1 MRALTVPLFMAALAG
16 LCWTCAQS
24 EVAQGLVTEVVVEAD
39 VEHRY
44 AVTRV
49 ATRMFN
55 PDPEQMQLLLQMT
68 IPKNA
73 LVSSFI
79 MEVGGANYTG
89 AVSDKLEARRTYEE
103 ANQQGKSAGL
113 LELRDNDLQKLQV
126 RASVG
131 GLAAVTF
138 HVTYEELLHPVNG
151 SFKYMVHLNPGQ
163 RVPRASVR
171 IRVMEREAITT
182 YKILEL
188 PGQEM
193 QEQNP
198 GTSVTGGPVS
208 DGELQLYYRHV
219 DPPVSEGRGVDGT
232 FALTYDITSHTDGG
246 EVQRVGSYFAH
257 FFSPERLPKMTTHTV
272 FLLDV
277 SLSMYNGKLDSMK
290 EAMQTILRSMQPE
303 DTYEIL
309 AFSSEVVSVGTFSGE
324 TEEVKKAIRRVRRL
338 VSLGYSNLN
347 SALLQALKAAKTGG
361 AENVVK
367 QVIVFSDGHATSG
380 EVNPTAIRSN
390 VKKANGKKHPI
401 FVLIFSEKSKL
412 LEDISGDSG
421 GSIRYLQYG
430 PATTDQITAFYKEIG
445 QPLMADVAISYPD
458 EEVEEGNVVKSG
470 MSNYYAGRELQKTGD
485 SSSRGQVTEIGDVW
499 SPYSTRASKQPWASG
514 LCGVLRGLG
523 VPEFLC
529 TVREERDSLDLNVL
543 STVYGMLNHPVWN
556 AVFHK
561 NQAAPR
567 CTSLTDKEV
576 HSMKQV
582 SVAPE
587 AEDVPLQELQLPL
600 LDHFFVYSVSL
611 SLAWV
616 TLPRVVKNLLQFPMT
631 PASALPVALGVGHPA
646 GKPGLRSTPE
656 VRVVLPETPL
666 VDRVGCFFSH
676 KEWLLK
682 GMNILLQVHNVLSY
696 KKRSPVYSPSFV
708 PAVDLD
714 PQFLVHT
721 PGLEL
726 PLCFNYEGRAGVSVL
741 LLHDPQSGIVIN
753 GYVASVRQRPNL
765 KFFSSLFL
773 RLGPVNLTVTPEL
786 LHVDCLG
793 DDGMPQVDT
802 VVKSLWPFYKQNG
815 RKYKRHTY
823 KRGKATKRSH
833 QRRRFSPNALQ
844 NNEVTVPNVRLR
856 RQYLSTNLNESNV
869 PQESPGVS
877 PLGLMEDRVHDCSV
891 NSSWEEGV
899 GRIYGNVMV
908 VLSKK
913 RSLDITIGDG
923 LAHFTIRRSRNKR
936 GQRFLG
942 FYIMDQEIFSPQTHG
957 MMGQFIS
964 KRVRRL
970 ASSRPSTLQTRAAT
984 GTAAETPEKVTLEV
998 ARRGH
1003 RKKSRVSGVV
1013 GSRYSLMDKTR
1024 VRCIR
1029 VHTKGSDSVLDERPR
1044 DYVRSCLQC

>member
-1 MRALTVPLFMAALAG
+1 MTAPPLVVALAL
-16 LCWTCAQS
+16 LCLPRIQG
-24 EVAQGLVTEVVVEAD
+24 EVAEGLVTEVVVEAD

-55 PDPEQMQLLLQMT
+55 PDQEPKQLLLQMT
-68 IPKNA
+68 VPKNA

-79 MEVGGANYTG
+79 MEVGGANYSG
-89 AVSDKLEARRTYEE
+89 VVNDKLEARRTFED
-103 ANQQGKSAGL
+103 AGQQGKSAGL
-113 LELRDNDLQKLQV
+113 LELRDNDLQKLRV

-131 GLAAVTF
+131 ALAPVTF
-138 HVTYEELLHPVNG
+138 HVTYEELLHRVNG
-151 SFKYMVHLNPGQ
+151 SFKYMVHINPGQ

-171 IRVMEREAITT
+171 VRVLEREAITT
-182 YKILEL
+182 YEIVEL

-193 QEQNP
+193 QVQNP

-208 DGELQLYYRHV
+208 DGELKLYYQHV
-219 DPPVSEGRGVDGT
+219 DPPVGEAGGVDGT
-232 FALTYDITSHTDGG
+232 FTLTYDITSHTDGG

-257 FFSPERLPKMTTHTV
+257 FFSPERLPRMTSHTV

-290 EAMQTILRSMQPE
+290 EAMQTILRSMQPK

-324 TEEVKKAIRRVRRL
+324 EEEVKRAIRRVRRL

-347 SALLQALKAAKTGG
+347 SALLQALKAAKVGG

-367 QVIVFSDGHATSG
+367 QVVVFSDGHATSG
-380 EVNPTAIRSN
+380 EVNPAAIRNN
-390 VKKANGKKHPI
+390 VKKTNTQKYPI

-412 LEDISGDSG
+412 LEDISVESG
-421 GSIRYLQYG
+421 GLVRYLQYG
-430 PATTDQITAFYKEIG
+430 PATADQITAFYKEIA
-445 QPLMADVAISYPD
+445 QPLMAEVAITYPD

-470 MSNYYAGRELQKTGD
+470 VSNYYAGGEIVVAGRLRPGVTRVRPSVRARGRDGPHQLPATRLD
-485 SSSRGQVTEIGDVW
+485 SRD
-499 SPYSTRASKQPWASG
+499 PFYASLKENYVARMWAH
-514 LCGVLRGLG
+514 L
-523 VPEFLC
+523 
-529 TVREERDSLDLNVL
+529 
-543 STVYGMLNHPVWN
+543 M
-556 AVFHK
+556 
-561 NQAAPR
+561 
-567 CTSLTDKEV
+567 
-576 HSMKQV
+576 
-582 SVAPE
+582 
-587 AEDVPLQELQLPL
+587 LQELLTQAASPHNAKNATQHLHTKALEIAKKFNFLSPL
-600 LDHFFVYSVSL
+600 TSMVVEYSRDNSLLL
-611 SLAWV
+611 SL
-616 TLPRVVKNLLQFPMT
+616 PRGPRSLLGNTQ
-631 PASALPVALGVGHPA
+631 AGYAPVPGSPRLG
-646 GKPGLRSTPE
+646 RSNA
-656 VRVVLPETPL
+656 R
-666 VDRVGCFFSH
+666 
-676 KEWLLK
+676 
-682 GMNILLQVHNVLSY
+682 
-696 KKRSPVYSPSFV
+696 
-708 PAVDLD
+708 VDLD

-721 PGLEL
+721 PGLDL

-753 GYVASVRQRPNL
+753 GHVASVRQRPNV
-765 KFFSSLFL
+765 KFFGRLFL

-786 LHVDCLG
+786 LQVDCLG
-793 DDGMPQVDT
+793 DDGTPQVDT
-802 VVKSLWPFYKQNG
+802 VVKSLWPFYKKNG

-823 KRGKATKRSH
+823 KKGKTTKRSH
-833 QRRRFSPNALQ
+833 QRRRIRPNALQ
-844 NNEVTVPNVRLR
+844 NNEVTAPDARHR
-856 RQYLSTNLNESNV
+856 KQYAYLTANLNESNAAHG
-869 PQESPGVS
+869 SPGVS
-877 PLGLMEDRVHDCSV
+877 PSSVMDDRVHDCSV

-942 FYIMDQEIFSPQTHG
+942 FYIIDQEIFSPQTHG

-970 ASSRPSTLQTRAAT
+970 ASSRPSTVQTRAAT
-984 GTAAETPEKVTLEV
+984 AGTPAAETPEKVTLEV

-1013 GSRYSLMDKTR
+1013 GSRYSLMDRTR

-1029 VHTKGSDSVLDERPR
+1029 VHSKGSESVLDERPR

>member
-1 MRALTVPLFMAALAG
+1 MTAPHLVVALTLMY
-16 LCWTCAQS
+16 CSRAQG

-55 PDPEQMQLLLQMT
+55 PDQQQTQLLLQMAV
-68 IPKNA
+68 PKSA

-79 MEVGGANYTG
+79 MEVGGANYSG
-89 AVSDKLEARRTYEE
+89 SVSDKLEARRTYEE
-103 ANQQGKSAGL
+103 ASQQGKTAGL

-138 HVTYEELLHPVNG
+138 HVTYEELLHRVNG
-151 SFKYMVHLNPGQ
+151 SYKYMVHLNPGQ

-171 IRVMEREAITT
+171 VRVLEREAITT

-193 QEQNP
+193 QAQNP

-208 DGELQLYYRHV
+208 DGELKFYYRHI
-219 DPPVSEGRGVDGT
+219 DPPVGEGGGVDGT
-232 FALTYDITSHTDGG
+232 FVLTYGITSHTDGG

-257 FFSPERLPKMTTHTV
+257 FFSPERLPKMTTHSV

-290 EAMQTILRSMQPE
+290 EAMQTILRDMQPE

-324 TEEVKKAIRRVRRL
+324 AEEVKRAIRRVRRL

-347 SALLQALKAAKTGG
+347 SALLQALKAVKAGG

-367 QVIVFSDGHATSG
+367 QMIVFSDGHATSG
-380 EVNPTAIRSN
+380 EVNPAAIKSN
-390 VKKANGKKHPI
+390 VKKANTQKHPI

-412 LEDISGDSG
+412 LEDISVDSG
-421 GSIRYLQYG
+421 GLVRYLQYG
-430 PATTDQITAFYKEIG
+430 SATVDQITAFYKEIS

-470 MSNYYAGRELQKTGD
+470 MSNYYAGGEIVVAGRLRPGVTRVRPSVRARGRDGPHQLPATRLD
-485 SSSRGQVTEIGDVW
+485 SRD
-499 SPYSTRASKQPWASG
+499 PFYASLSENYIARMWAY
-514 LCGVLRGLG
+514 L
-523 VPEFLC
+523 
-529 TVREERDSLDLNVL
+529 
-543 STVYGMLNHPVWN
+543 M
-556 AVFHK
+556 
-561 NQAAPR
+561 
-567 CTSLTDKEV
+567 
-576 HSMKQV
+576 
-582 SVAPE
+582 
-587 AEDVPLQELQLPL
+587 LQELLAQAASPHNAKNATQHLQTKALEIATKFSFVSPL
-600 LDHFFVYSVSL
+600 TSLVVVYPQDSSLLL
-611 SLAWV
+611 SLPGGPQSPLGNAQPGHV
-616 TLPRVVKNLLQFPMT
+616 AVPGSPR
-631 PASALPVALGVGHPA
+631 LG
-646 GKPGLRSTPE
+646 RSNA
-656 VRVVLPETPL
+656 R
-666 VDRVGCFFSH
+666 
-676 KEWLLK
+676 
-682 GMNILLQVHNVLSY
+682 
-696 KKRSPVYSPSFV
+696 
-708 PAVDLD
+708 VDLD

-721 PGLEL
+721 PGLDL

-753 GYVASVRQRPNL
+753 GHVASVRQRPNL
-765 KFFSSLFL
+765 KFFSRLFL

-793 DDGMPQVDT
+793 DDGTPQVDT

-823 KRGKATKRSH
+823 NRGKTTKRSH
-833 QRRRFSPNALQ
+833 QRGRTPPNALQ
-844 NNEVTVPNVRLR
+844 NNEVTAPDPRPR
-856 RQYLSTNLNESNV
+856 EQYAYLSPNFNKSNAV
-869 PQESPGVS
+869 QGSPGVS
-877 PLGLMEDRVHDCSV
+877 PLSLLVDRVHDCSV
-891 NSSWEEGV
+891 NSSWEEGI

-984 GTAAETPEKVTLEV
+984 GTASETPEKVTLEV

-1003 RKKSRVSGVV
+1003 RKKLRVSGVV
-1013 GSRYSLMDKTR
+1013 GSRYSLMDRTR

-1029 VHTKGSDSVLDERPR
+1029 VHTKGSESVLDERPR